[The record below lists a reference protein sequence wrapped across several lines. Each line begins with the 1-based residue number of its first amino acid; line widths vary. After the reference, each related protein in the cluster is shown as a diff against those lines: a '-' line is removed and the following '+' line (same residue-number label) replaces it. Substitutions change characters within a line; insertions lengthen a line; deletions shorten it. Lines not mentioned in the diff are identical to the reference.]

1 MRLGSGA
8 IWSGAVT
15 FRTEIV
21 SISNKFTV
29 EDMIFSCCSLIL
41 IQYIPPLKAAFLSLQ
56 RTAFWILERGKGIQS
71 PSQAFPLP
79 NSWTCLS
86 RVRAK
91 VVLQRCSDHNR
102 HVHKPLYCPEALIF
116 HCEINASYVPWALK
130 RSGAQLLINNYK
142 KEKEERKD
150 HKSQLPPKTSLA
162 TKPTTSFLLS
172 LLINTI
178 NTKHPGLP
186 TAHWCQVD

>member
-91 VVLQRCSDHNR
+91 VVLQRCS
-102 HVHKPLYCPEALIF
+102 EACSQAL
-116 HCEINASYVPWALK
+116 VLPWSPDFSLWNK
-130 RSGAQLLINNYK
+130 CFLCSVGI
-142 KEKEERKD
+142 KEEWSTVANQQLQKREGGEEGSQ
-150 HKSQLPPKTSLA
+150 KSTTTKNLPG
-162 TKPTTSFLLS
+162 
-172 LLINTI
+172 N
-178 NTKHPGLP
+178 
-186 TAHWCQVD
+186 